1 MIETMVVSQN
11 DFSCDN
17 FIGVVAA
24 VAAVVAVAA
33 AVVDTEAHTN
43 HHDTRVIFITY
54 PADARSEAIADA
66 RWSAPS
72 GGIAVMYIENVLT
85 YV

>member
-1 MIETMVVSQN
+1 MSISLVLLLLLLLLRRLLIYCNLN
-11 DFSCDN
+11 DYFC
-17 FIGVVAA
+17 ILA
-24 VAAVVAVAA
+24 VPL
-33 AVVDTEAHTN
+33 EAHTN

-72 GGIAVMYIENVLT
+72 EGIAVIYIENVLT
-85 YV
+85 YVR